1 MVMRQHP
8 TSALTRRSQPWPD
21 GPSRF
26 GRRCRWFPAVRSGD
40 RGDGEDAHDRHPR
53 RPCDVGVAGNAP
65 DFARSVFI
73 FAAMKAPAMWR
84 AVRWRAVS

>member
-1 MVMRQHP
+1 
-8 TSALTRRSQPWPD
+8 
-21 GPSRF
+21 
-26 GRRCRWFPAVRSGD
+26 VRSGD